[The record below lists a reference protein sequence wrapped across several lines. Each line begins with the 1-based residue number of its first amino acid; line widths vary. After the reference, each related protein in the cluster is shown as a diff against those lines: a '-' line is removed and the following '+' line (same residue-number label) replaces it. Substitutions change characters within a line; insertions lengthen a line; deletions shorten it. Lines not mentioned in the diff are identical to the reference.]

1 MSLDPEKFQVFNE
14 GLLFCAIKLLLKDLK
29 MDAEGGASD
38 DLDKDLDLDLEFPA
52 RKPLNTP
59 DEVLE
64 YWNDCFQK
72 ETLSCLH
79 FREWWRQKVPK
90 IFSPIPSMNYQ
101 KPLDHIEEDDVQKYF
116 FDLLERFLCNGDP
129 KEVLKQL
136 SSLNDPPAQ
145 CGKVFKIGEPT
156 YSCRDCGLDPTC
168 VLCVDCF
175 KNSEH
180 GSHRYKMS
188 TSIGGG
194 YCDCGDTE
202 AWKDHPYCAVHV
214 LGTQSE
220 NSDPLAKVPVDIQ
233 QRARHVFTGV
243 LKYAYELLTLDTFMK
258 LPGDLQY
265 KERDSVDPIMDDLL
279 EVEDLYATVLYNDE
293 VHTFEEVITTLQ
305 RAVENCDRNLA
316 ISFVSLIDREGRCL
330 VKCSPYQQCNEVKR
344 IVERITGRRG
354 IKPLKV
360 MVIHS
365 HVVAHQVFAM
375 RLISWLDGILGY
387 SEGFRALF
395 SKILGE
401 QDVGGNGR
409 KQPSILEGMLRR
421 DTVLWKAAR
430 SAIHHLLISGML
442 LEHASKKEFAT
453 VFTNIYGA
461 IVKDFIND
469 DHEHSFSVTSLSV
482 QLFTVPTLAH
492 YLVAQQDVLAVLLR
506 TFMSECERKRN
517 AKGKLEFERNLGL
530 PAFRRAN
537 FVLTDLKYLLS
548 IPPTEFDDNTRRGFL
563 HGFSMMLDILSWMQG
578 MDCHTRQIN
587 QHIEFEAD
595 WENGFNLHI
604 KLAPVIALLLNW
616 CSSDKVIFLKSY
628 RMLLKKLQEETKI
641 EEFKTQKLELKGK
654 EADCVVFSVATSPV
668 SLHLP
673 LCRLL
678 AGMSLHLDKFG
689 LKFSGDDF
697 KLLDEEMPSLSLV
710 LEMPLRTSVMLSQVH
725 AGMWRRNGYSL
736 QHQIFF
742 YQNARCRG
750 EMYDRDI
757 QAMQFCASNMDH
769 DSFLLQALDKFGLI
783 HWANTDFQVA
793 EEESIRHL
801 TALVEEFFGFLVTLI
816 RERFIPGV
824 GDISMEDMVRKEII
838 QLLCVEPMSHSAL
851 NKALPEDV
859 NHETGLEKVIDQ
871 VATFKKPVGPS
882 SKGVYELKEEFYT
895 EYDVFFYHFTRED
908 QSKSE
913 EAQRARLKAANK
925 PQVCPP
931 PPLPNLSKNFNGLTT
946 LLQSDTML
954 HLVKLVLQRA
964 DDLKSRCFSESQ
976 VQKVL
981 YLIGMALVEE
991 ERMRKDDPNTSFIFT
1006 KKAMEMELLESME
1019 LLSGSHRIE
1028 SHRELLAW
1036 AVRKF
1041 RTVSGAEEKMEVVED
1056 TEEEDEEAKKK
1067 RATAAADRRKRIMA
1081 QMASQQKN
1089 FMTEN
1094 SQLFEDTPSG
1104 LRERQVSVCDW
1115 EDETSID
1122 SSFSVCL
1129 GPNRSLPSPT
1139 QTSFTCI
1146 LCQEEEQLAADNSTL
1161 VMASYCQKSTVL
1173 SRNRKTTPPPPS
1185 PSTFPFLPSS
1195 LCSAPHTSSCGHVMH
1210 ATCWQKYF
1218 DDVSE
1223 SERRRYRTR
1232 HPTSFDI
1239 EKSEFLCPLCRSLS
1253 NSVIPLIPQYH
1264 LLQLPG
1270 TSNSDSM
1277 ETSEVAEPAS
1287 LPAMEVSEENS
1298 EGMEIIASEMV
1309 TDAVEDLSETA
1320 SNIAREVS
1328 PDGPTV
1334 SVVAEEIESLPSF
1347 TQSLS
1352 ESPHSAGHLDTA
1364 VTSTVTVV
1372 SSAELPSSLPVDI
1385 SPSSP
1390 TSSHSSSSTELASAH
1405 SMSSDSTFMSASESP
1420 KVGQDTF
1427 CSPAQLSR
1435 PSTSLPRTSVVID
1448 FSQWLEALFIA
1459 LKYKRGLSPE
1469 QVSPPPNGGEGQPAD
1484 ADMAT
1489 TSNLT
1494 RFYTCPLDQ
1503 VVEELEQRHQ
1513 DGASFSRLFMVEDG
1527 CELAFPS
1534 SVYEIMNSFSQT
1546 TYRVGLEGLP
1556 HLQDERIPLMV
1567 WQSCGFTV
1575 QSIVVS
1581 AREAEKALFGSL
1593 SSRQNDCLSTFIRF
1607 CGVVGSN
1614 FGEPKVIRS
1623 HSLKLLSTILEV
1635 DTVNPSILEVDMF
1648 GLLVSLTYSL
1658 PSLFNGEGPAPLPS
1672 CNIQDN
1678 HILRLMFL
1686 AHVTQLL
1693 FSMAHNLPSSTKP
1706 DFRHCP
1712 PAKDCKPLL
1721 DLLEVVTAV
1730 MSPLSTQE
1738 NTSPSIDP
1746 TAVWQEVME
1755 QSLGFLRC
1763 CALFYHYLSGVAAP
1777 TELTSLLPPDQ
1788 EFVHLARYLA
1798 LPNSPKQ
1805 LLDSPFSLLLAKK
1818 WANHPNVHIDLSSEV
1833 PSLNFVTTVPKLIDL
1848 PEDYSELINNISN
1861 FSCPRSV
1868 GEESRIPSMCL
1879 VCGTVVCSQ
1888 SYCCQTDLDGVT
1900 VGACTAHSH
1909 KCGAGSGLFLRVR
1922 ECKLVMFSGR
1932 TKGCYMPPP
1941 YLDQYGE
1948 TDQGL
1953 KRGNP
1958 LTLCT
1963 ERYAKLHRLWL
1974 NHGIAEEVTH
1984 NLESSP
1990 GFVTTEWLHL

>member
-1 MSLDPEKFQVFNE
+1 
-14 GLLFCAIKLLLKDLK
+14 
-29 MDAEGGASD
+29 MDAECGGSD
-38 DLDKDLDLDLEFPA
+38 DIDKDLDMDLDFPT
-52 RKPLNTP
+52 RKPMNTP
-59 DEVLE
+59 EEVLS
-64 YWNDCFQK
+64 YWNSCYEK

-116 FDLLERFLCNGDP
+116 FDLLERFLCNGEP
-129 KEVLKQL
+129 KDVLKQL

-202 AWKDHPYCAVHV
+202 AWKEHPYCAVHV
-214 LGTQSE
+214 LGTQTE
-220 NSDPLAKVPVDIQ
+220 NSDPLAKVPVDLQ
-233 QRARHVFTGV
+233 QRARHVFSGV
-243 LKYAYELLTLDTFMK
+243 LKYAYELLTLDSFMK

-265 KERDSVDPIMDDLL
+265 KERDSIDPLMDDLL

-305 RAVENCDRNLA
+305 RAVENCDRNQA
-316 ISFVSLIDREGRCL
+316 ISFVSLIDREGRSL
-330 VKCSPYQQCNEVKR
+330 VKCSPFQQCNEVKR
-344 IVERITGRRG
+344 VVERITGRRG

-375 RLISWLDGILGY
+375 RLISWLDGILAY

-395 SKILGE
+395 SKILVE
-401 QDVGGNGR
+401 RDVGPSGR
-409 KQPSILEGMLRR
+409 VQPSILEGMLRH

-453 VFTNIYGA
+453 VFTNSYGA
-461 IVKDFIND
+461 ILKDFIND

-492 YLVAQQDVLAVLLR
+492 YLVAHQDVLAVLLR

-537 FVLTDLKYLLS
+537 FVLIDLKYLLS
-548 IPPTEFDDNTRRGFL
+548 IPPTEYDDNTRRGFL
-563 HGFSMMLDILSWMQG
+563 HGFSMLLDILSWMQG

-616 CSSDKVIFLKSY
+616 CSNDKVIFVKAY
-628 RMLLKKLQEETKI
+628 RMLLKKLQEES
-641 EEFKTQKLELKGK
+641 KTEDHKSHLVALQGK
-654 EADCVVFSVATSPV
+654 SADCVQFSVATSPV

-678 AGMSLHLDKFG
+678 AGMSLYLDKFG
-689 LKFSGDDF
+689 LKYSGEDF
-697 KLLDEEMPSLSLV
+697 KLMDEDMPSLSLL
-710 LEMPLRTSVMLSQVH
+710 LEMPLRTSVMVSQVH

-742 YQNARCRG
+742 YHNARCRG

-757 QAMQFCASNMDH
+757 QAMQFCAANMDH
-769 DSFLLQALDKFGLI
+769 DSFLLQALDKFGLV
-783 HWANTDFQVA
+783 HWANSDFQVA

-801 TALVEEFFGFLVTLI
+801 TSLVEEFFGLLITLI
-816 RERFIPGV
+816 GERFTPGV
-824 GDISMEDMVRKEII
+824 GDISVEDMVRKEII

-871 VATFKKPVGPS
+871 VATFKKPVGS
-882 SKGVYELKEEFYT
+882 NSKGVYELKEEFYK

-913 EAQRARLKAANK
+913 EAQRARLKAANC

-931 PPLPNLSKNFNGLTT
+931 PPLPPLSRNFLNLTY
-946 LLQSDTML
+946 LLQSDLML
-954 HLVKLVLQRA
+954 HLMKLVLQRA

-991 ERMRKDDPNTSFIFT
+991 ERLRASDSLTPFTFT
-1006 KKAMEMELLESME
+1006 KKAMDVSLLETME
-1019 LLSGSHRIE
+1019 VLSGSHRIE

-1036 AVRKF
+1036 TIKKF
-1041 RTVSGAEEKMEVVED
+1041 RLVSGIREDKMEVVDE
-1056 TEEEDEEAKKK
+1056 TEEEDEEAKKRRVK
-1067 RATAAADRRKRIMA
+1067 AAAERRKRIMA
-1081 QMASQQKN
+1081 QMANQQKN
-1089 FMTEN
+1089 FMAEN
-1094 SQLFEDTPSG
+1094 SKLFDETPSG
-1104 LRERQVSVCDW
+1104 LRDRQISTCDW
-1115 EDETSID
+1115 EEESNLD
-1122 SSFSVCL
+1122 STYPVCL
-1129 GPNRSLPSPT
+1129 GPNRSQPCPMET
-1139 QTSFTCI
+1139 TFTCI
-1146 LCQEEEQLAADNSTL
+1146 LCQEEEELAADANTL
-1161 VMASYCQKSTVL
+1161 VMASFVQKSTVL
-1173 SRNRKTTPPPPS
+1173 SRNRSSAPTSSS
-1185 PSTFPFLPSS
+1185 PATFPFLPSS
-1195 LCSAPHTSSCGHVMH
+1195 LSSAPHTSSCGHVMH
-1210 ATCWQKYF
+1210 ASCWQKYF
-1218 DDVSE
+1218 EDVSE

-1264 LLQLPG
+1264 LLQQPG
-1270 TSNSDSM
+1270 INRSEAM
-1277 ETSEVAEPAS
+1277 ETT
-1287 LPAMEVSEENS
+1287 EVSEHGS
-1298 EGMEIIASEMV
+1298 FPGMEVTEGIEASNVDSSSESMMDTTEIIRGVPLEDTVNEAIAQESE
-1309 TDAVEDLSETA
+1309 AVEI
-1320 SNIAREVS
+1320 N
-1328 PDGPTV
+1328 
-1334 SVVAEEIESLPSF
+1334 EISDEQALPSD
-1347 TQSLS
+1347 
-1352 ESPHSAGHLDTA
+1352 HLNSA
-1364 VTSTVTVV
+1364 VTSSVTVV
-1372 SSAELPSSLPVDI
+1372 SSADIPVSTPVDI
-1385 SPSSP
+1385 TPSSP

-1405 SMSSDSTFMSASESP
+1405 SLSSDSTFMSASESP
-1420 KVGQDTF
+1420 KEPSNTF
-1427 CSPAQLSR
+1427 VSKESQGKFSGV
-1435 PSTSLPRTSVVID
+1435 PRASILID
-1448 FSQWLEALFIA
+1448 FSQWLEALYIA
-1459 LKYKRGLSPE
+1459 LKYKRGLTPE
-1469 QVSPPPNGGEGQPAD
+1469 QSTQTNGGEGQPAD
-1484 ADMAT
+1484 SDVAAA
-1489 TSNLT
+1489 SNLT

-1503 VVEELEQRHQ
+1503 VVEELDQKHQ
-1513 DGASFSRLFMVEDG
+1513 DGASFSRLYVVDDG
-1527 CELAFPS
+1527 CELSFPA

-1546 TYRVGLEGLP
+1546 TFRVGLDGLP

-1575 QSIVVS
+1575 HSIVVS
-1581 AREAEKALFGSL
+1581 SREAEKALFGSL

-1635 DTVNPSILEVDMF
+1635 DTVNPSILEIDMF

-1672 CNIQDN
+1672 CNIQDG
-1678 HILRLMFL
+1678 HVLRLIFL
-1686 AHVTQLL
+1686 AHVTQLI
-1693 FSMAHNLPSSTKP
+1693 FAMVPKLPSTTNP
-1706 DFRHCP
+1706 EFRHTP
-1712 PAKDCKPLL
+1712 PQKDCSPLL
-1721 DLLEVVTAV
+1721 DLIEVVISVAKPFTGKDGDIIVDAKK
-1730 MSPLSTQE
+1730 
-1738 NTSPSIDP
+1738 IDP
-1746 TAVWQEVME
+1746 VAVWQQVME

-1763 CALFYHYLSGVAAP
+1763 CALFYHYLSGVPAP
-1777 TELTSLLPPDQ
+1777 PELTSLLPPDQ
-1788 EFVHLARYLA
+1788 EFYHLTRFLA
-1798 LPNSPKQ
+1798 LPSSPNL
-1805 LLDSPFSLLLAKK
+1805 LLDSFFSLSLVKK
-1818 WANHPNVHIDLSSEV
+1818 WANHPNVHIALSNDS
-1833 PSLNFVTTVPKLIDL
+1833 SNLNFVTTVPRLIDL

-1888 SYCCQTDLDGVT
+1888 SYCCQTELDGVT

-1909 KCGAGSGLFLRVR
+1909 QCGAGSGLFLRVR

-1932 TKGCYMPPP
+1932 TKGCYMSPP

-1958 LTLCT
+1958 LTLCP
-1963 ERYAKLHRLWL
+1963 ERYARLHRLWL
-1974 NHGIAEEVTH
+1974 NHGVSEEVTH

-1990 GFVTTEWLHL
+1990 GFVATEWQHL